1 VIGQD
6 EKRQQRDGRDHNPHL
21 PCDYQG
27 GHRWSDPVRGED
39 TNGNKLTLVICMT
52 CGKVRA

>member
-1 VIGQD
+1 MATTTAATAAT
-6 EKRQQRDGRDHNPHL
+6 RPAYNPHL

-39 TNGNKLTLVICMT
+39 TNGNKLTLVICAN